1 MPAAVT
7 SYTLADQERMTRAEN
22 YFAWQHRLVTREV
35 GRRVIEIGC
44 GIGNFTRLL
53 HDREAVVAIDVE
65 PGCVARLQQRFPD
78 RTNLRALACDVMAP
92 EFSDLQSFGADSCVC
107 LNVLEH
113 IERDR
118 DALQR
123 MAGVLT
129 PGGVVILLVP
139 ACPSLYGRIDE
150 LLGHYRR
157 YTRASMARLAAETG
171 LTVKTSHYVNA
182 IGFLGWWTN
191 AHILKRDAQS
201 PAQIQFFNRYIVP
214 VASRLEHVMR
224 PPFGQSLFVVLEKA
238 L

>member
-1 MPAAVT
+1 
-7 SYTLADQERMTRAEN
+7 MTRAEN
-22 YFAWQHRLVTREV
+22 YFAWQHRMVTREL

-44 GIGNFTRLL
+44 GIGNFTRLML
-53 HDREAVVAIDVE
+53 DREAVVAIDVE
-65 PGCVARLQQRFPD
+65 PDCIARLQQRFPD
-78 RTNLRALACDVMAP
+78 RSNLRALACDVQVP
-92 EFSDLQSFGADSCVC
+92 EFSDLRSFGADSCVC

-118 DALQR
+118 DALHR
-123 MAGVLT
+123 MAGVLA

-150 LLGHYRR
+150 LLGHHRR
-157 YTRASMARLAAETG
+157 YTRGSMARLAAAVG
-171 LTVKTSHYVNA
+171 LTVKTSYYVNA

-201 PAQIQFFNRYIVP
+201 PAQIQFFDRYVVP
-214 VASRLEHVMR
+214 FASRLESVIH
-224 PPFGQSLFVVLEKA
+224 PPFGQSLFVVLKKG

>member
-7 SYTLADQERMTRAEN
+7 AYTLADQERMTRAEN
-22 YFAWQHRLVTREV
+22 YFAWQRRLVAREL

-53 HDREAVVAIDVE
+53 DDREAVLAIDVE
-65 PGCVARLQQRFPD
+65 PGCIARLQQRLPD
-78 RTNLRALACDVMAP
+78 RPNLRALACDVMAP

-118 DALQR
+118 DALRR

-150 LLGHYRR
+150 VLGHHRR
-157 YTRASMARLAAETG
+157 YTRASMARLASEAG

-182 IGFLGWWTN
+182 VGFLGWWTN
-191 AHILKRDAQS
+191 SHILRRDAQS
-201 PAQIQFFNRYIVP
+201 STQIHFFDRYVVP
-214 VASRLEHVMR
+214 VISRLESVIH
-224 PPFGQSLFVVLEKA
+224 PPFGQSLFVVLKKA